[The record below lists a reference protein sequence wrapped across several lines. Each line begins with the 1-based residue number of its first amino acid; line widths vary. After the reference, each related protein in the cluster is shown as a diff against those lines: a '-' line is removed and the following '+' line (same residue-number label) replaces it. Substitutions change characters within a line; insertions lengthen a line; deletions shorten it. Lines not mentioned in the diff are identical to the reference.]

1 MSKRSKYVHAIQEI
15 IKDLDSRRGYLH
27 GQKEMIRD
35 SSCNVIFSEKIKVYD
50 DLISD
55 LETIFEGFPLKMK
68 DGDEIKDKA

>member
-1 MSKRSKYVHAIQEI
+1 MAKRSKYAHAIKEI

-55 LETIFEGFPLKMK
+55 LEQILNGIPPKIPGGEEL
-68 DGDEIKDKA
+68 KDKA